1 MIFATDIALLNNWNI
16 FFIYFLL
23 YIPVL
28 IWLKMIYSF
37 GFLFLSWIGIATF
50 LFMVF
55 CCVPIS
61 SGKSRNINQYSCI
74 DKISVRRHNQYFST
88 CTSKI
93 NIWSLL
99 SNVWHKG
106 EEGWYRR
113 INSYRS
119 FRTWYLPLSGCIR
132 VIFSGVLL
140 SFLILISRRT
150 IVISNVTPHRKR
162 SGVNL

>member
-28 IWLKMIYSF
+28 IWLKTIYSF

-106 EEGWYRR
+106 AEKGKRGDIEESIATAPFVLG
-113 INSYRS
+113 ISH
-119 FRTWYLPLSGCIR
+119 YLVVYELFSVVFCYLSWFWFHGEPLW
-132 VIFSGVLL
+132 
-140 SFLILISRRT
+140 
-150 IVISNVTPHRKR
+150 
-162 SGVNL
+162 